1 MSNLTRWNPFK
12 SLTGF
17 DPATSFEDMFRGLR
31 PAWRDFDISPEV
43 RIDVSEDEKVYK
55 VKAEIPGV
63 DKKDIEVSIDGNEV
77 AISAEVKRETKKKE
91 GEKEIYTDRYYGKVY
106 RSFTLPSDLD
116 SAKAEARYE
125 DGVLRLTLPK
135 VAGNGHS
142 RKIAVN

>member
-1 MSNLTRWNPFK
+1 MSTLTRWNPFK
-12 SLTGF
+12 SLAGF

-43 RIDVSEDEKVYK
+43 RIDVSEDDKSYT

-63 DKKDIEVSIDGNEV
+63 DKKDIEISIEGNEV
-77 AISAEVKRETKKKE
+77 AISAETKRETKKKE

-106 RSFTLPSDLD
+106 RSFSLPNDLD

-125 DGVLRLTLPK
+125 NGVLMLMLPK
-135 VAGNGHS
+135 VSGNGSS